1 MIHNSKWDMPA
12 TGGSWVCSVAGGVPG
27 IGNRRADRGSSEGA
41 HKRLAPCVVV
51 VVIVDHHR
59 GVAMVVA
66 MVVAAVITAA
76 VITAAVMTA
85 AVMTAAVTSTAMTP
99 MREGRDLHHAEREH
113 SGSENY
119 RRFLDHFVPSSP
131 NLLLLPPHCSA
142 SFTQSRSLTS
152 SDAPNPTETA

>member
-1 MIHNSKWDMPA
+1 
-12 TGGSWVCSVAGGVPG
+12 
-27 IGNRRADRGSSEGA
+27 
-41 HKRLAPCVVV
+41 
-51 VVIVDHHR
+51 
-59 GVAMVVA
+59 MVVA
-66 MVVAAVITAA
+66 MVVAAVMTAA

-85 AVMTAAVTSTAMTP
+85 AVTTTAMTT
-99 MREGRDLHHAEREH
+99 MRKGRDLHHAEREH

-131 NLLLLPPHCSA
+131 NLLLLPLHCSA